1 MFLFFS
7 IQIIYFTLEFYA
19 RLLGCMVLRCYRELD
34 IFLTREN
41 VKVSSKKF
49 IVEFF

>member
-1 MFLFFS
+1 
-7 IQIIYFTLEFYA
+7 
-19 RLLGCMVLRCYRELD
+19 LRCYRELD
-34 IFLTREN
+34 IFLTQEN